1 MDCATGFGA
10 ACFVTGVFGFLAAGE
25 VVNRLAAQASNNRA

>member
-10 ACFVTGVFGFLAAGE
+10 ACFVTGTFGFLAAGE
-25 VVNRLAAQASNNRA
+25 VVRRLATLVES